1 MTFNSNLA
9 WKEAS
14 AAIAAN
20 RDVLLALAG
29 VFFLLPSLAFGLFF
43 PQPEPA
49 PGLSEQQL
57 MTLMSEYYAS
67 AMPVVIPMALVQAAG
82 TLAMLTMLTDRSR
95 PTVGEAIRQGF
106 GGIVPYLLAQLLL
119 GIGLGLAGGVLLA
132 VASVSGIGA
141 LVAVAIVAI
150 LLAVAYAAIRTS
162 LTGPIIA
169 VERERNPVAALRRS
183 WRLTSGNSARIGVF
197 YLLVVVVFAVLSA
210 VIMAVT
216 GIVLALVA
224 GGEAARIVA
233 TVLSAAIGAA
243 MALYFVAMIAAVHRQ
258 LAGPSPETAAGLFD

>member
-29 VFFLLPSLAFGLFF
+29 VFFLLPSLAFSLFF

-57 MTLMSEYYAS
+57 MALMSDYYAS
-67 AMPVVIPMALVQAAG
+67 ALPIVIPMALVQAAG

-95 PTVGEAIRQGF
+95 PTVGQAIRQGF
-106 GGIVPYLLAQLLL
+106 GGMVPYVLAQLLL
-119 GIGLGLAGGVLLA
+119 GIGIGLVGGVLLA
-132 VASVSGIGA
+132 AASLSGVGA
-141 LVAVAIVAI
+141 LVVLAIVAVVM
-150 LLAVAYAAIRTS
+150 AVAYAAIKTS

-183 WRLTSGNSARIGVF
+183 WRLTRGNSARIGLF
-197 YLLVVVVFAVLSA
+197 YLLVVVVFLVLMS
-210 VIMAVT
+210 VLMAVS
-216 GIVLALVA
+216 GIVLALVS
-224 GGEAARIVA
+224 GGETARIVA
-233 TVLSAAIGAA
+233 AVISATMGAA
-243 MALYFVAMIAAVHRQ
+243 LALCFVAIIAAVHRQ
-258 LAGPSPETAAGLFD
+258 LAGPSPEAATEVFD